1 MSLPLWSKY
10 DAQIYNALRQLPK
23 ELEGKFLDVGEFRA
37 HFKDF
42 RGRPVQ
48 DIVEALRRCGQGGY
62 FFKHEIIL
70 APEYLQYG
78 KSLAEVTDAL
88 NKLRGTAPDAYSGL
102 GAQIHAKVVAERP
115 LTKAEASNL
124 PDDAKEYLRFR
135 LLDIDRYKLGEELN
149 GHKNSPARLEKYVDR
164 PKPTIDPNKLK
175 VLPDNYD
182 KATHVLKLS
191 SEHFPIM
198 KQTHRKNETIEAKL
212 VAMLF
217 SVKYFQNGV
226 GLSRIY
232 PVTDHKNKRPQTKK
246 ANLLVSAINKKL
258 PGVLK
263 GQELIKFDG
272 IKFYIH
278 PQYKKN

>member
-1 MSLPLWSKY
+1 MSLAFLTKPDVQMYS
-10 DAQIYNALRQLPK
+10 ALGQLPE
-23 ELEGKFLDVGEFRA
+23 ELDGKFLDASEFRA
-37 HFKDF
+37 HLKDF
-42 RGRPVQ
+42 YGRPVQ
-48 DIVEALRRCGQGGY
+48 DIIEALHRYSQQGY
-62 FFKHEIIL
+62 FKYEIML
-70 APEYLQYG
+70 APEYLQRG
-78 KSLAEVTDAL
+78 RALAKVTDAL
-88 NKLRGTAPDAYSGL
+88 NELRGIAPDAYSGL
-102 GAQIHAKVVAERP
+102 GAQVHAKVVAERP

-135 LLDIDRYKLGEELN
+135 MLDIDRYKLGEELKS
-149 GHKNSPARLEKYVDR
+149 HENSPARLEKYIDR

-175 VLPDNYD
+175 VLPNSYDRANYIL
-182 KATHVLKLS
+182 TLS
-191 SEHFPIM
+191 GIPYRIM
-198 KQTHRKNETIEAKL
+198 KQTRRKDETTEAKL

-246 ANLLVSAINKKL
+246 ASLLVSAINKKL
-258 PGVLK
+258 PEVLR

-272 IKFYIH
+272 IRFYIH